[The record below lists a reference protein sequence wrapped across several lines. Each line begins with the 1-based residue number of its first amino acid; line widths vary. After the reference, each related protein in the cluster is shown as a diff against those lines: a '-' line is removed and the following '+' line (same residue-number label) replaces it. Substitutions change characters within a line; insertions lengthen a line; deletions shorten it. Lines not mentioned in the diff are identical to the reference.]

1 MPLRPPSAAPRAF
14 AGAALLLLGA
24 AWPALAADGAAPKI
38 INGEDASSE
47 VYPES
52 MGVIVQI
59 MGAPY
64 IMCSSTH
71 IAPDVVLLAAHC
83 VDPNVV
89 GGEVEAVGFSRQ
101 SDLSAWKDG
110 TNTEWPTDAVMAS
123 DWVMKPEWDIN
134 NLQVGL
140 ADNQDIA
147 LVFLED
153 AHPEIPHAWLPTADE
168 GQQLVEG
175 HAVDTVGWGMIDPND
190 SMSYGVKHW
199 GSSTADAVAAFEFQ
213 VGAATEAVRHC
224 HGDSGGP
231 TFMKVET
238 DATVD
243 YRVVGVTS
251 HTWDETDC
259 QETGGVA
266 TRVDYHLDWVD
277 EELRA
282 RCEDGSRAWC
292 DFPGIIPPP
301 IPQSA
306 AELKAD
312 IDLVGCAALPAGGGA
327 WGLVAA
333 ALLAARRRR
342 PR

>member
-1 MPLRPPSAAPRAF
+1 MPRTRRLASLPAL
-14 AGAALLLLGA
+14 AGGALLALGA
-24 AWPALAADGAAPKI
+24 AGPAWAGEGAAPKI
-38 INGEDASSE
+38 INGEDAALE

-52 MGVIVQI
+52 MGVIVQL
-59 MGAPY
+59 MGMP
-64 IMCSSTH
+64 MVVCSSTH
-71 IAPDVVLLAAHC
+71 IAPDVVMLAAHC
-83 VDPNVV
+83 VDPNVL

-101 SDLSAWKDG
+101 SDLTAWKDG
-110 TNTEWPTDAVMAS
+110 STTEWPSDAVMAS
-123 DWVMKPEWDIN
+123 EWVMDPDWDIN

-147 LVFLED
+147 LVFLEE
-153 AHPEIPHAWLPTADE
+153 AHPEIPHAWLPTAE
-168 GQQLVEG
+168 EAEQVVEG

-190 SMSYGVKHW
+190 SYSYGAKHW
-199 GSSTADAVAAFEFQ
+199 GSSTIDAVAAFEFQ

-231 TFMKVET
+231 TFMQVET
-238 DATVD
+238 EATVD
-243 YRVVGVTS
+243 YRVIGVTS

-259 QETGGVA
+259 QQTGGVA
-266 TRVDYHLDWVD
+266 TRVDYHLEWLD
-277 EELRA
+277 EEMRA

-312 IDLVGCAALPAGGGA
+312 IDLVGCSAVPAGAGA

-333 ALLAARRRR
+333 ALLAARRRHR
-342 PR
+342 R